1 MHVSRRFWLGLALL
15 LILAAC
21 GKDKNKEKSTP
32 QTGVVEAIIA
42 VERAA
47 VFPVPDRDTT
57 PITYLYQ
64 REQIPIAGQSAD
76 GSYLL
81 VTVDQT
87 IGWILR
93 AQVDLSGSLDSVA
106 VVDAGTPV
114 AAASATAPEVMMNT
128 PTVISSPMPLEP
140 SSSQSQTGTA
150 IPTRTPL
157 PTLTATNPGEV
168 VDPNV
173 PIQAGTADA
182 NAAATSAAIR
192 AGSPPPLTI
201 SLPKGWQEIDLIVPF
216 RTVNAIRDVPLT
228 IYNGPLPNVDG
239 ASVNGYIYLF
249 WGFPNVTSPTGEFN
263 LWADGLQILRG
274 SLVSKSCN
282 LGINQQQ
289 QTFYVGGQKAVG
301 TYYTAVSCEG
311 ETDTAGWF
319 AALRMY
325 GGSYA
330 FFTAVEPL
338 DTLPEQNPNLQAI
351 LDSVVFLPPEQ

>member
-1 MHVSRRFWLGLALL
+1 MRRLFWLVLV

-21 GKDKNKEKSTP
+21 GGDKKDKEQSES
-32 QTGVVEAIIA
+32 QSGVVEAIIA

-47 VFPVPDRDTT
+47 VFPIPDRNAA
-57 PITYLYQ
+57 PITYLYE
-64 REQIPIAGQSAD
+64 RERIPIAGQSAD
-76 GSYLL
+76 GAYLL
-81 VTVDQT
+81 VTVEQS

-93 AQVDLSGSLDSVA
+93 AQVDISGSLDTVA
-106 VVDAGTPV
+106 VVDGETLGATP
-114 AAASATAPEVMMNT
+114 SATVPEVALVTAAPSTTPDQSPT
-128 PTVISSPMPLEP
+128 PTDVSPLPA
-140 SSSQSQTGTA
+140 QTA
-150 IPTRTPL
+150 VPTRTPL
-157 PTLTATNPGEV
+157 PTLTPTNPGEV

-173 PIQAGTADA
+173 PVQTGTADA

-192 AGSPPPLTI
+192 PGSPPPLTI
-201 SLPKGWQEIDLIVPF
+201 TLPKGWQSIDLIVPF

-228 IYNGPLPNVDG
+228 IYNGPLPSADG

-274 SLVSKSCN
+274 SLVSESCN
-282 LGINQQQ
+282 LGINQEQ

-301 TYYTAVSCEG
+301 TYYTAVSCDG

-338 DTLPEQNPNLQAI
+338 DTLPEQSPNIQAI
-351 LDSVVFLPPEQ
+351 LDSVVFLPPEE